1 MRDCPVPTQAAP
13 AINLKKRDV
22 ALAAVAPLAA
32 VAGIVVAQF
41 PATAQNRVGS
51 QHHLPASSIAHVAA
65 RAALLH
71 RGMSQAD
78 IAGVMGA
85 PSQVSVADDE
95 GTVRVLRYS
104 AEPIEKSLRAH
115 GEAKT
120 ELANL
125 DERDVEEIKAHR
137 SEARLNARGQPK

>member
-1 MRDCPVPTQAAP
+1 MAAADARHPVPPQGAP

-71 RGMSQAD
+71 WGMSQAD

-95 GTVRVLRYS
+95 GTVRVLRY
-104 AEPIEKSLRAH
+104 
-115 GEAKT
+115 
-120 ELANL
+120 
-125 DERDVEEIKAHR
+125 
-137 SEARLNARGQPK
+137 